1 MQNADSTTHSSDN
14 PNHTLAVQNAKS
26 NWQNKLMPWMIAM
39 PTVLILLFVYLATR
53 QMEKFNAVLDEETSS
68 IMDEMAKDDSLDLS
82 EIKNSMDYV
91 RWVTLVK
98 MEERSL
104 NRRYTQGGAL
114 LSARLFTKYLGFFT
128 GMILTIVGAVFIIG
142 KLQEK
147 TTEIEGEVGNGMK
160 GKLSSSSPGIIFGV
174 LGTLLMLS
182 TIFQHS
188 EISVS
193 DQPLFLNS
201 TNLYL
206 NTAGQNANKPGEGEF
221 EITTAGQNANNLE
234 EGESQAIKDD
244 DVEGPND

>member
-1 MQNADSTTHSSDN
+1 MENTDSSAQISVNPVQSLAKQNATN
-14 PNHTLAVQNAKS
+14 K
-26 NWQNKLMPWMIAM
+26 WQNKLIPWMIIM
-39 PTVLILLFVYLATR
+39 PTALILLFVFLATR
-53 QMEKFNAVLDEETSS
+53 QMEKFNSVLEEKTSS
-68 IMDEMAKDDSLDLS
+68 VIDEMAMDSLDLS

-114 LSARLFTKYLGFFT
+114 LAARIFTKYLGFFT
-128 GMILTIVGAVFIIG
+128 GMILAIVGAVFIIG

-147 TTEIEGEVGNGMK
+147 TTEIEGEVRNGMK

-174 LGTLLMLS
+174 LGTVLMLS
-182 TIFQHS
+182 TILQHN
-188 EISVS
+188 EISVT

-206 NTAGQNANKPGEGEF
+206 NTAGQNAKKPEKGGF
-221 EITTAGQNANNLE
+221 EIQEKKDNKQE
-234 EGESQAIKDD
+234 IKDNK
-244 DVEGPND
+244 VESPM